1 MEVTMTFGERL
12 EKTFESGLEKS
23 RELFDRAR
31 ETAKD
36 LSEIG
41 ILKYEIRQ
49 LESQAEKLFGRLGTT
64 VFDMIQEKQVDSI
77 NPEAPEIKG
86 LVNEIND
93 VKNRIEEKEKK
104 VEGYKDK

>member
-1 MEVTMTFGERL
+1 MTFGERL
-12 EKTFESGLEKS
+12 EKTFDAGLEKS

-64 VFDMIQEKQVDSI
+64 VFGMIHEKHAESV
-77 NPEAPEIKG
+77 NPEDPEVKG
-86 LVNEIND
+86 LVTEIED

-104 VEGYKDK
+104 VREYKDK